1 MNLFEQRDLLIK
13 EVFKPTFKAAGF
25 RIPGTT
31 FKKQEKDF
39 LKIFNIQNSAWNL
52 DDHVSFYLNIGF
64 YFPIV
69 NELKGQ
75 EIPKNP
81 KEYDCIFRI
90 RTDSLTG
97 RNQAYD
103 ILPETDL
110 SELRTLIKTDL
121 TDHVIPFFERYN
133 ELEDCLN
140 LKNEFKDLHSSAEPY
155 IGLTMMKNGNKELGE
170 KILMNFV
177 ETTHKEYAETLLSYH
192 DKLTKSW

>member
-13 EVFKPTFKAAGF
+13 EVFKPTLKAAGF

-31 FKKQEKDF
+31 FKKQEKYF

-52 DDHVSFYLNIGF
+52 DDHVSFYLNIGIF
-64 YFPIV
+64 FPIV
-69 NELKGQ
+69 NELNGQ

-81 KEYDCIFRI
+81 KEHDCIFRI

-110 SELRTLIKTDL
+110 NELRTLIQTDL
-121 TDHVIPFFERYN
+121 NDYVIPFFERYN

-140 LKNEFKDLHSSAEPY
+140 LKNEFQDLHSSAEPY
-155 IGLTMMKNGNKELGE
+155 IGLTMMKNGNKDLGE
-170 KILMNFV
+170 RTLMNFI
-177 ETTHKEYAETLLSYH
+177 ETTHKEYADTLL
-192 DKLTKSW
+192 DFRDELRKSW